1 MTENDPIIWAWWGWE
16 PLPFYLRYKKNAVG
30 LLDPGDGELRE
41 WYRRLHDEETVKAA
55 AGLGINCIA
64 THYIKGFGPEHE
76 REDVQLTAKLVK
88 LCHKHG
94 IRVFGYL
101 QYGSIFYETFFQ
113 EYPEAAEW
121 IQMDENGRPQ
131 CWCGHEYRRMPC
143 LQSRE
148 YLDYLK
154 ERIRTGLLEVGL
166 DGLHFDNFYSRPCYC
181 PRCREAWRRE
191 SGEELPAG
199 KMLETIPT
207 PPAVR
212 RWVKFR
218 CETLAA
224 HMAEL
229 RQYARSL
236 KPDVMTIWNPSQIRG
251 LQNQRLLRAA
261 DFFELG
267 KNAGF
272 LWSESGN
279 FPRLTADGMIHHV
292 NFVKTAAAA
301 GYRTFLTAWK
311 SGDEGTGLP
320 ETFEEVALSHA
331 ESCAFGADPGN
342 NWLMRLQ
349 NIRQLPDG
357 PLCREWKRQVDFFL
371 AHRDLF
377 AGSRGRGEL
386 ALYYDRERAEAD
398 FVSAYRQFLALQEM
412 LLENHFT
419 FDLVFSGQEERFG
432 EYPLVLGAE
441 TSRPGVM
448 TFSREELLSGEITGA
463 YSAAVRPPAGSREL
477 VARIRKALP
486 RRELEIFAPETVFA
500 ERRIS
505 SDGRNILHLVN
516 YDNRNPVGGLRIRF
530 ATPPGDLTRYSP
542 EGDRTLCID
551 GPEALLPV
559 LRTWAVLVW
568 AE

>member
-1 MTENDPIIWAWWGWE
+1 
-16 PLPFYLRYKKNAVG
+16 
-30 LLDPGDGELRE
+30 
-41 WYRRLHDEETVKAA
+41 
-55 AGLGINCIA
+55 
-64 THYIKGFGPEHE
+64 
-76 REDVQLTAKLVK
+76 
-88 LCHKHG
+88 
-94 IRVFGYL
+94 
-101 QYGSIFYETFFQ
+101 
-113 EYPEAAEW
+113 
-121 IQMDENGRPQ
+121 
-131 CWCGHEYRRMPC
+131 MPC

-148 YLDYLK
+148 YLDYLR
-154 ERIRTGLLEVGL
+154 ERIRTGLLGVGL
-166 DGLHFDNFYSRPCYC
+166 DGIFFDNFYSRPCYC
-181 PRCREAWRRE
+181 PRCREAWLRE
-191 SGEELPAG
+191 SGEELPSG
-199 KMLETIPT
+199 KMLETVPA

-236 KPDVMTIWNPSQIRG
+236 KPDVMTIWNPSQINGSR
-251 LQNQRLLRAA
+251 NQRLLRAA

-279 FPRLTADGMIHHV
+279 FPRLTPEGMIHQV
-292 NFVKTAAAA
+292 NFIKTAAAV
-301 GYRTFLTAWK
+301 GYRTFLTPWK
-311 SGDEGTGLP
+311 SGAEGTGLP
-320 ETFEEVALSHA
+320 ETPEEIALSHA

-342 NWLMRLQ
+342 NWLMRVR

-371 AHRDLF
+371 EHRDLF
-377 AGSRGRGEL
+377 AGSRGRGVL

-398 FVSAYRQFLALQEM
+398 FTSAYRQFLVLQEM

-448 TFSREELLSGEITGA
+448 TFSREELLSGEVEGTYA
-463 YSAAVRPPAGSREL
+463 AAVRPPARSREL
-477 VARIRKALP
+477 AARIREALP
-486 RRELEIFAPETVFA
+486 ERELEVFAPGTVFA

-505 SDGRNILHLVN
+505 SGGRNVLHLVN
-516 YDNRNPVGGLRIRF
+516 YDNRSPVADLRIRF
-530 ATPPGDLTRYSP
+530 GTPPEGLVRYSP
-542 EGDRTLCID
+542 EGDGTLRRD
-551 GPEALLPV
+551 GAEAVLPQ
-559 LRTWAVLVW
+559 LDTWTVLVW
-568 AE
+568 